1 MRSVVSGDQNA
12 EIVRLQ
18 SQVATLSGLVTELTT
33 EVACL
38 RARDRSMAVG
48 RRNAPVPALDDEL
61 EALFVAPS
69 AV

>member
-12 EIVRLQ
+12 EVVRLQ
-18 SQVATLSGLVTELTT
+18 SQVAALSGLVTELST

-38 RARDRSMAVG
+38 RARDRSMAFG
-48 RRNAPVPALDDEL
+48 RRSMRMPDVDEL
-61 EALFVAPS
+61 EALLKQPS